1 MNLLLVHGLWR
12 TPLSFLMLARRLRG
26 WGYGPEQF
34 AYAAVAQRYEVIVAR
49 LVERLER
56 VAARGPYAV
65 IGHSLGGVLL
75 RSALPQVTGPPPRHL
90 VMLGTPNRPPRLAR
104 LLGVH
109 WAYRRL
115 MGESGINLT
124 SSAFYADLPVPEV
137 SYTIVAGTA
146 GPRGRWT
153 PFGDE
158 ANDWIVGVRE
168 TQVWDHDP
176 LVLLPVTHTFMMN
189 SSEVQTVVR
198 RALLPGAQPADA
210 TSPEIPPRSAV

>member
-12 TPLSFLMLARRLRG
+12 TPLSFLLLTRRLRG
-26 WGYGPEQF
+26 WGYHTEQF

-56 VAARGPYAV
+56 VAALGPYAV

-75 RSALPQVTGPPPRHL
+75 RSALPQMTGPPPRHL
-90 VMLGTPNRPPRLAR
+90 VMLGTPNRTPRLAGM
-104 LLGVH
+104 LGVH
-109 WAYRRL
+109 WVYRRL
-115 MGESGINLT
+115 MGECGTNLT

-137 SYTIVAGTA
+137 PYTIVAGTA
-146 GPRGRWT
+146 GPRGRWS

-158 ANDWIVGVRE
+158 ANDWIVAISETRVRE
-168 TQVWDHDP
+168 HDP

-189 SSEVQTVVR
+189 NLEVHRVIR
-198 RALLPGAQPADA
+198 GALLPPAPPSQA
-210 TSPEIPPRSAV
+210 TLSPIPP